1 VGESLKMTNVMK
13 DLSGVLDL
21 VADRPTVIF
30 LEVVGTLF
38 GVRDGVGAQY
48 AIVADR
54 FGVTVDAD
62 ALDVAFYAVFKQA
75 GSPAFPDAS
84 PETIPQLEFD
94 WWRSVVVETFQLAGV
109 LDQFVEFDR
118 FFDAV
123 FQYFATDVPWVV
135 YPETFMVLNGLQ
147 TIGIPLGVL
156 SNFDSRIYA
165 VLRSLKLYS
174 YFQSVTISTE
184 AGAAKPN
191 PAIFH
196 CAIAKH
202 GCEAS
207 QAWHVGDSRT
217 EDFEAA
223 IAAGLRGIWVDR

>member
-1 VGESLKMTNVMK
+1 MGESLEMTNVLT

-21 VADRPTVIF
+21 LNDRPTVIF
-30 LEVVGTLF
+30 FDAVGTLF

-54 FGVTVDAD
+54 FGVTVAAD
-62 ALDVAFYAVFKQA
+62 ALDTAFYVVFKKA
-75 GSPAFPDAS
+75 GSPAFPGAS
-84 PETIPQLEFD
+84 PEAIPQLEFD

-135 YPETFMVLNGLQ
+135 YPETRAVLNALQ
-147 TIGIPLGVL
+147 TVGIPLGLL

-165 VLRSLKLYS
+165 VLRSLELDS

-184 AGAAKPN
+184 VGAAKPS
-191 PAIFH
+191 PAMFH